1 MGAPRGTHSGE
12 SYVEPD
18 MVKKISSR
26 TGISQIKIKK
36 ILRIFRISFKKYL
49 KGPMK
54 LPIHIESV
62 FKIYRG
68 VLLKNSSKT
77 QEEIDNWR
85 NLDKDAPYKK

>member
-1 MGAPRGTHSGE
+1 MAKHGTHSGQ

-18 MVKKISSR
+18 IVKKITLR
-26 TGISQIKIKK
+26 TDVSQVKVRK
-36 ILRIFRISFKKYL
+36 ILSIFRMSFKNYL

-77 QEEIDNWR
+77 KEQIKNWR